1 MKSKDQEVFKIM
13 RSVNQATANKVAT
26 GKATASKSRINLFD
40 DPRWEDRFDVLIR
53 LTQRTQL
60 IKDLTGTDLRPQR
73 IKAAIDKRLEE
84 MGVEI
89 QRPRGSGQ
97 TYTAKGFLYKMSD
110 KYEAAYLLG
119 LHFGANG
126 PGSQAAFDTSLGN
139 ALDKRMETYLRYCS
153 DMHERTE
160 DASISFETYI
170 VLIEGIK
177 NHEVPIHTCKDC
189 STTYCWP
196 VGSYVRHSCPVCA
209 VHQLDVKAAKQ
220 KLDAMLNAK
229 KINAAPVRSHLSGG
243 KSGEP
248 T

>member
-1 MKSKDQEVFKIM
+1 M
-13 RSVNQATANKVAT
+13 RTNMQVTAKKVT
-26 GKATASKSRINLFD
+26 VGKAASSKSRINLFD

-60 IKDLTGTDLRPQR
+60 IKDLTGTDIRPQR
-73 IKAAIDKRLEE
+73 IKAAIDKRLME

-97 TYTAKGFLYKMSD
+97 THTAKGFLSKMVD
-110 KYEAAYLLG
+110 KYAAAYLLG

-126 PGSQAAFDTSLGN
+126 PGSLATFDTNLGA

-153 DMHERTE
+153 DMHERQE

-170 VLIEGIK
+170 VLIDGVK
-177 NHEVPIHTCKDC
+177 NNEVPLHTCKDC
-189 STTYCWP
+189 STSYVWP

-209 VHQLDVKAAKQ
+209 VHQFDVKAARQ
-220 KLDAMLNAK
+220 KLEAMLNAK
-229 KINAAPVRSHLSGG
+229 NKSCIQVAA
-243 KSGEP
+243 KC
-248 T
+248 

>member
-1 MKSKDQEVFKIM
+1 M
-13 RSVNQATANKVAT
+13 RSVKQATAKEVTA
-26 GKATASKSRINLFD
+26 GKASASKSRINLFD

-60 IKDLTGTDLRPQR
+60 IKDLTGTDIRPQR

-97 TYTAKGFLYKMSD
+97 TYTAKGFLSKMAD
-110 KYEAAYLLG
+110 KYDAAYLLG

-126 PGSQAAFDTSLGN
+126 PGSLATFDTNLGT

-153 DMHERTE
+153 DMYERQE

-177 NHEVPIHTCKDC
+177 NHEVPMHTCKDC
-189 STTYCWP
+189 STSYVWP

-209 VHQLDVKAAKQ
+209 VHQHDVKAAKQ
-220 KLDAMLNAK
+220 KLEVMLNAK
-229 KINAAPVRSHLSGG
+229 KTRATPVRSHLLTGSARD
-243 KSGEP
+243 P
-248 T
+248 A